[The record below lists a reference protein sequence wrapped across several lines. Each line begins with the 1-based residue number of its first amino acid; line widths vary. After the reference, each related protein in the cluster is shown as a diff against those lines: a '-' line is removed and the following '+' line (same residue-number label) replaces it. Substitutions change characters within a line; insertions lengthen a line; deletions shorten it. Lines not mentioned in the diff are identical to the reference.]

1 MTERLSYAR
10 PTGRGPWLVSSF
22 GWSIATGMRERAPL
36 PSADEMRKPSP
47 SSGPCSI

>member
-10 PTGRGPWLVSSF
+10 PAGCGPWLVSSF
-22 GWSIATGMRERAPL
+22 GWSIATGMRGRAPL
-36 PSADEMRKPSP
+36 PRADEMRTPST